1 MADHDATQRVPDA
14 KLTGLRVI
22 VVEDESL
29 VGMLLEDTLV
39 DLGCT
44 VVAIASELG
53 EAREVL
59 SSADFDAAILDVNL
73 NGLRTFELA
82 ASLAQRRIPFVFSTG
97 YGASILP
104 EHFRGVP
111 VLTKPFRQD
120 EFRQALL
127 SALNAAEPAVDSS
140 P

>member
-1 MADHDATQRVPDA
+1 MAENGATQCIPEA
-14 KLTGLRVI
+14 KLTGLRVV

-29 VGMLLEDTLV
+29 VAMLLEDTLV
-39 DLGCT
+39 DMGCT

-73 NGLRTFELA
+73 NGSRTFEIA
-82 ASLAQRRIPFVFSTG
+82 VSLAQRRIPFVFSTG
-97 YGASILP
+97 YGANILP
-104 EHFRGVP
+104 DHFRGVP
-111 VLTKPFRQD
+111 VLTKPFRQE

-127 SALNAAEPAVDSS
+127 SALNAAERAVDSS